1 MNRDIFLETFHGPL
15 HGQLA
20 IPPAPRGLAV
30 LALVEPL
37 PEDEALAA
45 ALAADH
51 LAVLAM
57 PLLTEQ
63 ELHFPDA
70 AYNVPLLAHRFTD
83 LLNLLRYDGDTERLP
98 VGLYAE
104 GHAAPA
110 AIRAAALKDAQVG
123 AVACHGGL
131 IDLAG
136 RENLHLLAAPL
147 LMLVDADDQASQTS
161 FRRAS
166 GYISAPKELR
176 SLAPG
181 ESPGSHVAQW
191 FGDHL
196 QAI

>member
-1 MNRDIFLETFHGPL
+1 MNRDFYLETFHGPL

-37 PEDEALAA
+37 PEDDALATE
-45 ALAADH
+45 LAADD

-70 AYNVPLLAHRFTD
+70 AYNVPLLTQRFTD
-83 LLNLLRYDGDTERLP
+83 LLNILRYDGDTERLP

-104 GHAAPA
+104 GHASPA

-136 RENLHLLAAPL
+136 LENLRLLAAPL
-147 LMLVDADDQASQTS
+147 LMLVDAGDTASQVS
-161 FRRAS
+161 FQRAAAH
-166 GYISAPKELR
+166 ISVRKELR
-176 SLAPG
+176 PLTPG
-181 ESPGSHVAQW
+181 ESPGSHAARW
-191 FGDHL
+191 FVEHL